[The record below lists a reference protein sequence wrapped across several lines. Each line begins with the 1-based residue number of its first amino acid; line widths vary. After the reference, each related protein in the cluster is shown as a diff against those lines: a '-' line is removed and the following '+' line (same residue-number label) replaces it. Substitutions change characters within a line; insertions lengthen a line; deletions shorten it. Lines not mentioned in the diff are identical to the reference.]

1 MIRKEQLKI
10 FKKGDSCNMLVGN
23 ANMLIKLLVELT
35 NIVAMWYNFDTK
47 KTIYDGLHKLLK
59 HICNS
64 FEQFLELKQPQMN
77 FVFKNIDCNSMGEK

>member
-1 MIRKEQLKI
+1 MTTHYFDL
-10 FKKGDSCNMLVGN
+10 MLVGN

-47 KTIYDGLHKLLK
+47 KTINDQKCFGGYDGLHKLLK